1 MSLKAVLQTRS
12 LTATVKDPV
21 GGTMDHTRLHG
32 REEPDQHPVEAITG
46 LREALAQKL
55 DKAHGDNLDN
65 PHGVTAQQTG
75 ARPDTWMPTAVEVGA
90 RPAAWMPTAEEVGAR
105 PATWLPAAA
114 DIGAAPAT
122 ESDQYPGCFY
132 RVADGVTQWLNP
144 PMVLGVEYRTTERWM
159 GKSIYTKLIDCGAV
173 TPGKSVT
180 METGATYMVRYAGQF
195 ITGGGTPWVVPFC
208 DSGSYS
214 NYWISLGVQKN
225 VIYIR
230 AGTAYEGGSG
240 QLYVQ
245 VWYTKD

>member
-21 GGTMDHTRLHG
+21 GGTMDHALLQNRDIN
-32 REEPDQHPVEAITG
+32 DQHPLSAITG
-46 LREALAQKL
+46 LVSALNGKL
-55 DKAHGDNLDN
+55 TASHGDDREN

-75 ARPDTWMPTAVEVGA
+75 ARPDTWMPTAEEVGA
-90 RPAAWMPTAEEVGAR
+90 RPAA
-105 PATWLPAAA
+105 WLPAAA